1 MGVSQ
6 SRLRAND
13 LEQPYRGV
21 RCARREM
28 RTAESAQNQAGSP
41 SETPKSKRLYTAVT
55 HRARQYLPLMKP
67 GLAFSHQTAA
77 IIWGLPLPLSMIAST
92 LEPDGLDVAAAAT
105 LSRPRHRGIRSRRM
119 PSTAHVYALGDLPVC
134 DVRTTWMMLADVP
147 NHSDADLVAVGDFL
161 VCRAELRAD
170 GRQPFAGPRELIEWA
185 GSLSGRN
192 CRRMRQVA
200 RLVRDGS
207 QSPMESLTRLL
218 LLEAGLPEPELNAD
232 IYDRAGGHLARADLL
247 YRVQRVIPEFDG
259 DQHRTSRAQHTRDR
273 ERLKALRNEGY
284 EVVQADLRTLTD
296 ACAGQ
301 EFVAEVERALVQRG
315 TRW

>member
-1 MGVSQ
+1 
-6 SRLRAND
+6 
-13 LEQPYRGV
+13 
-21 RCARREM
+21 
-28 RTAESAQNQAGSP
+28 
-41 SETPKSKRLYTAVT
+41 
-55 HRARQYLPLMKP
+55 
-67 GLAFSHQTAA
+67 
-77 IIWGLPLPLSMIAST
+77 
-92 LEPDGLDVAAAAT
+92 
-105 LSRPRHRGIRSRRM
+105 
-119 PSTAHVYALGDLPVC
+119 
-134 DVRTTWMMLADVP
+134 
-147 NHSDADLVAVGDFL
+147 
-161 VCRAELRAD
+161 
-170 GRQPFAGPRELIEWA
+170 
-185 GSLSGRN
+185 
-192 CRRMRQVA
+192 MRQVA